1 MERGTW
7 NSSNNGY
14 IITGGWEPSLYI
26 NWQWSAAGIHLEP
39 LRRPVENREKMTWRR
54 VNKKLKRILK
64 RREIER
70 QKKEEYTRLFQNP

>member
-1 MERGTW
+1 
-7 NSSNNGY
+7 
-14 IITGGWEPSLYI
+14 
-26 NWQWSAAGIHLEP
+26 
-39 LRRPVENREKMTWRR
+39 VENREKMTWRR